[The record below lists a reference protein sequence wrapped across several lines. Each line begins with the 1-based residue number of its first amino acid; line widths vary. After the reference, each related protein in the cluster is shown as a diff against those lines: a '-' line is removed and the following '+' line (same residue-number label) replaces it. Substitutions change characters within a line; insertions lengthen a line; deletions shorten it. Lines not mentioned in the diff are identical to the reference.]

1 MGDLKDNNY
10 IKKENV
16 WSQNASD
23 IPEILI
29 LITYEKYLNF
39 IISSLSVT
47 IMTVFSV
54 YLLHLM
60 TNDNSLIY
68 QNFISSNIVTNIK
81 RHLISKQ
88 LTSGIYEFKVSNGN
102 ARKICGICSKLTTL
116 KTPERG
122 N

>member
-23 IPEILI
+23 IPEIFI
-29 LITYEKYLNF
+29 LITYKKYRNF

-68 QNFISSNIVTNIK
+68 QNFLSSNIVTNIK